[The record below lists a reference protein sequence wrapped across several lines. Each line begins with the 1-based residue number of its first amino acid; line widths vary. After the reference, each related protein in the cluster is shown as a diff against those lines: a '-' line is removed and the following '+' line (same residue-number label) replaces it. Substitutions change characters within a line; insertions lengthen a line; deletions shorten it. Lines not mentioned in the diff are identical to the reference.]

1 MLEQKTRWGGIMVA
15 LCEVIVGV
23 LLLIRPV
30 AFTVGI
36 VTALGILLLCVGIL
50 NVVSYFKSSPEE
62 AKLKQSL
69 ARGLISILLGL
80 FLIFKKKWLIAA
92 FPLITM
98 VYGVVT
104 LVTGIVKIQWM
115 ADMIRQKAKRWV
127 WVGLSAGLTIIGSIV
142 ILCNPF
148 SSTVILWSFIA
159 ITLIVEAVIDLVAAI
174 FSR

>member
-1 MLEQKTRWGGIMVA
+1 MLEQKTRWGGITVA

-127 WVGLSAGLTIIGSIV
+127 WVGFSAGLTIIGSII
-142 ILCNPF
+142 ILFNPF